1 MDRSEKP
8 DCGLPKLK
16 SMPTLQ
22 DPIATIIRDSTGSMT
37 SYMLVPGDPVES
49 GFEDY
54 NHTIL
59 LYVNLRMRIWRII
72 HLKNCEK
79 VPNDRARAAMIA
91 IREMRSQEADVYLCV
106 FGGLKKN
113 RYEANSLLLL

>member
-1 MDRSEKP
+1 
-8 DCGLPKLK
+8 
-16 SMPTLQ
+16 MPTLQ

-37 SYMLVPGDPVES
+37 SYMLVPEDLVES

-59 LYVNLRMRIWRII
+59 LYVNLRMRTWQII

-79 VPNDRARAAMIA
+79 VSNNWARAAMIV

-106 FGGLKKN
+106 FGGVKEN
-113 RYEANSLLLL
+113 QYEVSSLLPF